1 MPRADTIAL
10 FILAAMPLVLFPG
23 PSVAFIVTSALRRG
37 TRFGVIATAGVETG
51 YLVHVA
57 AACIGIS
64 AIVAT
69 SALAFSVQKLA
80 GAGYLLWL
88 ALAALRSSRHPASQR
103 SVTDVASAGV
113 APSGLRNPFQQGF
126 LVGALN
132 PKTAVFFLAFLPQFA
147 DPTRG
152 PIPPQ
157 LILFG
162 LVFIALACVP
172 DFAWAIGAAR
182 MRGHLARVSRRLID
196 RLAAGVYAILALFV
210 LALQRRAN

>member
-1 MPRADTIAL
+1 MFSPFRWKALIGMVISLKPAARIRTLCAPADSFTELSPPLSLVTPRRTSSIQTIA
-10 FILAAMPLVLFPG
+10 
-23 PSVAFIVTSALRRG
+23 
-37 TRFGVIATAGVETG
+37 FG
-51 YLVHVA
+51 
-57 AACIGIS
+57 
-64 AIVAT
+64 
-69 SALAFSVQKLA
+69 
-80 GAGYLLWL
+80 
-88 ALAALRSSRHPASQR
+88 
-103 SVTDVASAGV
+103 SVTIVIVRAPAGV

-196 RLAAGVYAILALFV
+196 RLAAVVYAILALFV